1 MEQTLADRRLHP
13 ATLFIRFLK
22 KAPQFVLGLPAVIGF
37 SSKADIRFVLLI
49 AAAGAAVTFGAA
61 LLSWLRFRY
70 GIGTRDVVIESGVFN
85 RQRRVIPF
93 DRVQDIDIEQGLL
106 ARLFQIAKVRIE
118 TGGAAKN
125 EGDLDAVGLAEAH
138 RIRDII
144 RHAAHD
150 VPQSD
155 IERPAPTEP
164 LLFAIPLRRLMVAG
178 LFNFSLIYLAAIG
191 GAIQYLQ
198 PLIERNL
205 FDVKAWI
212 APAWETAPGVKLAA
226 TLALVALVLFL
237 GVLTGIARTITRDY
251 RFRLTRT
258 AAGFRRQRGLLTLSE
273 AVIPLRR
280 VQLAILGT
288 GWLRK
293 RFGWFSLNFQTLGAD
308 VQKSGYQAAA
318 PFGRIEEIMPILAE
332 ANMAELPPLEDYVR
346 VSVLTIPRRC
356 LSILVPLGL
365 VGGVVSL
372 FRPLALLLFVPM
384 LLIALV
390 IALQWR
396 RHRYALS
403 GRAVHISEGIFRQRL
418 WIVPFANAQTFSVTR
433 SPLQRQF
440 GLASLAVDTAGASL
454 MRYPLIRDMEAPV
467 AEALAKRL
475 LEEFRFARAAAK
487 ASPVEVIDAVD
498 ERSADPALH
507 EQGERDRGEAPD
519 DRAAVHRSHAPP
531 HPDSD
536 TAAGKA

>member
-22 KAPQFVLGLPAVIGF
+22 KAPQFVLGMPALIGI
-37 SSKADIRFVLLI
+37 SSKADIRFILLI
-49 AAAGAAVTFGAA
+49 AAAGAAVSFGAA

-70 GIGTRDVVIESGVFN
+70 GVGAREIVIESGVFQ

-106 ARLFQIAKVRIE
+106 ARLFETAKVRIE
-118 TGGAAKN
+118 TGSAGKN

-144 RHAAHD
+144 RHAAHAT
-150 VPQSD
+150 PQA
-155 IERPAPTEP
+155 EAEHNAPSEP
-164 LLFAIPLRRLMVAG
+164 LLFEIPLGRLILAG

-198 PLIERNL
+198 PLLERNV
-205 FDVKAWI
+205 FDLKALI
-212 APAWETAPGVKLAA
+212 APAWESAAGVKLAA
-226 TLALVALVLFL
+226 TLGLVSLVLFL
-237 GVLTGIARTITRDY
+237 GVLTGIVRTVTRDY

-288 GWLRK
+288 GWLRR

-308 VQKSGYQAAA
+308 VQKSGYQPAA
-318 PFGRIEEIMPILAE
+318 PFGRMDEIMPILAE
-332 ANMAELPPLEDYVR
+332 AGMAELPSLEDYVR

-356 LSILVPLGL
+356 LSILVPLALAGS
-365 VGGVVSL
+365 VVSL

-384 LLIALV
+384 LLIGLV
-390 IALQWR
+390 IGLQWR

-403 GRAVHISEGIFRQRL
+403 ARALHIKEGIFRQRL
-418 WIVPFANAQTFSVTR
+418 WILPFEKAQTFSITR
-433 SPLQRQF
+433 SLLQRQF
-440 GLASLAVDTAGASL
+440 GLASLTVDTAGASL
-454 MRYPLIRDMEAPV
+454 MRYPLIRDLEAPV
-467 AEALAKRL
+467 AEALAERL
-475 LEEFRFARAAAK
+475 LEEFRSARAAAK
-487 ASPVEVIDAVD
+487 AKPGATLRTTS
-498 ERSADPALH
+498 
-507 EQGERDRGEAPD
+507 
-519 DRAAVHRSHAPP
+519 
-531 HPDSD
+531 
-536 TAAGKA
+536 

>member
-22 KAPQFVLGLPAVIGF
+22 KAPQFVLGLPAVIGI
-37 SSKADIRFVLLI
+37 SSKADIRFILLI
-49 AAAGAAVTFGAA
+49 AAAGAAVSFGAA

-70 GIGTRDVVIESGVFN
+70 GIGERDIVIESGVLN

-106 ARLFQIAKVRIE
+106 ARLFETAKVRIE

-125 EGDLDAVGLAEAH
+125 EGDLDAVSLAEAH

-144 RHAAHD
+144 RHAAHGL
-150 VPQSD
+150 PQF
-155 IERPAPTEP
+155 ETEETAPAEP
-164 LLFAIPLRRLMVAG
+164 LLFEMPLRRLIVAG

-198 PLIERNL
+198 PLFERNVI
-205 FDVKAWI
+205 DVKAWI
-212 APAWETAPGVKLAA
+212 APAWESAAGVKLAA
-226 TLALVALVLFL
+226 TLALIALVLFL
-237 GVLTGIARTITRDY
+237 GVLTGMVRTVSRDY

-332 ANMAELPPLEDYVR
+332 AGMAELPPLENYVR
-346 VSVLTIPRRC
+346 VSVLSIPRRC
-356 LSILVPLGL
+356 LSILVPLAL

-372 FRPLALLLFVPM
+372 FRPMALLLFVPM
-384 LLIALV
+384 LLIGLV
-390 IALQWR
+390 VALQWR
-396 RHRYALS
+396 RHRYAIS
-403 GRAVHISEGIFRQRL
+403 DRALHIAEGIFRQRL
-418 WIVPFANAQTFSVTR
+418 WILPFEKAQTFSVTR
-433 SPLQRQF
+433 SWLQRQF
-440 GLASLAVDTAGASL
+440 GLASLTIDTAGASL
-454 MRYPLIRDMEAPV
+454 MRYPLIMDMEAPV
-467 AEALAKRL
+467 AAALAERL
-475 LEEFRFARAAAK
+475 LEEYRSARAAAK
-487 ASPVEVIDAVD
+487 ASPGEVIDAVD
-498 ERSADPALH
+498 QRSADPALD

-519 DRAAVHRSHAPP
+519 DAPAVHRSEAPP
-531 HPDSD
+531 HPDGEPG
-536 TAAGKA
+536 AH